1 MARQEQAYRDEIRAE
16 EDLHQERKADRE
28 NDGKGEKKFN
38 SPIDIKT
45 KSAHTSRRNE
55 GTQSK

>member
-1 MARQEQAYRDEIRAE
+1 M
-16 EDLHQERKADRE
+16 